1 MEKNGRQT
9 RKKIGAYAFARRI
22 IMLYDRFNDGKKLQK
37 KDIKEEFGIEDKT
50 VERDLGFLREYYVER
65 YKLTDT
71 KESIRYNAK
80 EGDYYLNKSLQGF
93 FTMEEALALSEI
105 LLASRAFV
113 EEEKELLVSKI
124 LAMTSDADHNRVE
137 KMILNERGNYLPLKH
152 GKKLLGRIGELEEYI
167 RKQEV
172 IEIIYKKMDGKV
184 KIHQIK
190 PVAIMFEIYYF
201 YLHAYMADNKKENTT
216 IFRIDRIIEIKGTGE
231 KFQRET
237 GKDRFQ
243 EGEVRRRVQ
252 FMYSGKSERVEFE
265 YHGKS
270 IEAVQDWLPE
280 AEVTPMEGGG
290 YLVRA
295 LIQGEGARMWI
306 RSQGDW
312 VKMLGKERK

>member
-1 MEKNGRQT
+1 MK
-9 RKKIGAYAFARRI
+9 KKIKKARQKIGEYSFANRL
-22 IMLYDRFNDGKKLQK
+22 IMLYDSLNDGKKIRK
-37 KDIKEEFGIEDKT
+37 KDISEEFGVEDKT
-50 VERDLGFLREYYVER
+50 IERDFRFLRRHYSER
-65 YKLTDT
+65 YKLPTT
-71 KESIRYNAK
+71 KNCIPYNAK
-80 EGDYYLNKSLQGF
+80 EGNYSLQKNLREF

-105 LLASRAFV
+105 LLAGRAFV

-124 LAMTSDADHNRVE
+124 LAMTSDADRGRVE

-152 GKKLLGRIGELEEYI
+152 GKKLLERIGELEEYI
-167 RKQEV
+167 RNQEV
-172 IEIIYKKMDGKV
+172 IKIIYKKMDGEV
-184 KIHQIK
+184 KTHRIE

-201 YLHAYMADNKKENTT
+201 YLHAYMADNRKENTT

-280 AEVTPMEGGG
+280 AEVTPLEGGG

-312 VKMLGKERK
+312 VKLIR